1 MKIAICIPSRG
12 HPKQAF
18 TASLRA
24 LDRRDLDSR
33 IFTRTGKL
41 IENRN
46 ALAADALAWGADAIL
61 WLDDD
66 HTFPPETL
74 RRLAGHGKDIVG
86 CNTAKKIDPSSP
98 TAIRLDADN
107 IFHAVWTPPDIPE
120 AAPPQPIDSL
130 SLGVCLVRREVH
142 EAIGEPWFSI
152 LTGAEGRW
160 MTEDHHFCLG
170 ARHKGFGV
178 FVDHWLSWRVGHIG
192 EDMIYTQ
199 RKVLLD
205 RTRYLMTR
213 QNGLISADWEAFQ
226 RDYC

>member
-1 MKIAICIPSRG
+1 MKVAICIPSRG
-12 HPKQAF
+12 HPKPAF
-18 TASLRA
+18 LASLRA
-24 LDRRDLDSR
+24 LDRGELDTR

-46 ALAADALAWGADAIL
+46 ALTADALAWGADALL

-74 RRLAGHGKDIVG
+74 RRLVGHNADIVG
-86 CNTAKKIDPSSP
+86 CNTAKKTDPSSP
-98 TAIRLDADN
+98 TAMRLDANN
-107 IFHAVWTPPDIPE
+107 IFHLVWTPPAIVDTDT
-120 AAPPQPIDSL
+120 PQSIDGL
-130 SLGVCLVRREVH
+130 ALGVCLIRRDVH

-152 LTGAEGRW
+152 LTGAEGRRT
-160 MTEDHHFCLG
+160 TEDYHFCLS
-170 ARHKGFGV
+170 ARHRGFGV

-205 RTRYLMTR
+205 RARYLMTR
-213 QNGLISADWEAFQ
+213 QNGLIGYDWEQFQ